1 MALFALWGVLLEWS
15 FCPYRIFSNVILF
28 SVLCESYIIYYF
40 LSPTRKPH
48 FLTSI
53 VSLVR
58 PWTTCQICVN
68 QVYKVWD
75 WGCLKHFV
83 TVYYCYKNYYW
94 PCISV
99 QLINLIFVLCS
110 TVRAHLSFSLV
121 TRTHIQNSSFEMVQ
135 LQVLINS
142 WHICLVCVVECNLL
156 KCYYSQGGSSS
167 YLECCGDFLL
177 ETFVR
182 AYVAPLTSPTFF
194 PFNSLINLCFYLLQ
208 TSWGKILC

>member
-1 MALFALWGVLLEWS
+1 MALFAPWGALLEWS
-15 FCPYRIFSNVILF
+15 FCPYRIFSHFILF

-40 LSPTRKPH
+40 LSLTRKTH
-48 FLTSI
+48 FPTFI
-53 VSLVR
+53 VPLVR
-58 PWTTCQICVN
+58 PWTTFQICVN
-68 QVYKVWD
+68 KVIKVLD

-83 TVYYCYKNYYW
+83 TVYYCSKNYYFLNR

-99 QLINLIFVLCS
+99 PLINLIFVLCS
-110 TVRAHLSFSLV
+110 PVRAHLSFSLV

-177 ETFVR
+177 ETFIR
-182 AYVAPLTSPTFF
+182 PNVAPLTSPTFSF
-194 PFNSLINLCFYLLQ
+194 SIY
-208 TSWGKILC
+208 